1 MPDTRAWFK
10 VGRHDFDFFL
20 YYFTQTCMPATVGQ
34 NMRLVYYRNGLFQ
47 AYDLPP
53 RTRSNA
59 CAVEE
64 AIRSFANEN
73 GDIRSISIRIGNET
87 IPICHVDE
95 ARIVS
100 RMLVADHDCF
110 TDHLY
115 DKGFEPL
122 ESSKSASTATDAYSA
137 NEIWKLEFE
146 YEQNED
152 LGTPSFGS
160 AQAHADVY

>member
-1 MPDTRAWFK
+1 MQATPTQHTQRARVARTQPCSTR
-10 VGRHDFDFFL
+10 
-20 YYFTQTCMPATVGQ
+20 
-34 NMRLVYYRNGLFQ
+34 
-47 AYDLPP
+47 
-53 RTRSNA
+53 
-59 CAVEE
+59 
-64 AIRSFANEN
+64 
-73 GDIRSISIRIGNET
+73 RIPT
-87 IPICHVDE
+87 HVDE

-122 ESSKSASTATDAYSA
+122 ESSKPACTATDAYSA